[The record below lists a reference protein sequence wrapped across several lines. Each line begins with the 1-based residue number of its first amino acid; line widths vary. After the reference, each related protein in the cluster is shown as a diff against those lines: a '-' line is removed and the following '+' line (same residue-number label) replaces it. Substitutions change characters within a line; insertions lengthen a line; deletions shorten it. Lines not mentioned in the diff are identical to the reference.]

1 LRPSPGRDHTNSLF
15 HLPITRLIPCDRV
28 CTAGFQMRKNIS
40 NRGMPAIIVSNTDRD
55 QLRRL
60 AVSAMDRMPEVANE
74 LLTEIER
81 ATIVASPAV
90 PRNVIQ
96 MGSTAEIVAGGD
108 GRRRVTLVFPSDAD
122 ISSGKISILTPI
134 GAALNTRRPGAADD
148 CLGCRADDR
157 RRLAPGGAAP
167 SHGRSDAQCGPWNSS
182 LRFFGSLRHSVEQ
195 VADRSILASHVATRQ

>member
-1 LRPSPGRDHTNSLF
+1 
-15 HLPITRLIPCDRV
+15 
-28 CTAGFQMRKNIS
+28 
-40 NRGMPAIIVSNTDRD
+40 MPAIIVSNTDRD

-134 GAALNTRRPGAADD
+134 GAALIGLSEGQSIIWSTRDGREQQMTVLAVEPMTVGA
-148 CLGCRADDR
+148 
-157 RRLAPGGAAP
+157 
-167 SHGRSDAQCGPWNSS
+167 
-182 LRFFGSLRHSVEQ
+182 
-195 VADRSILASHVATRQ
+195 

>member
-1 LRPSPGRDHTNSLF
+1 
-15 HLPITRLIPCDRV
+15 
-28 CTAGFQMRKNIS
+28 MRKNIS
-40 NRGMPAIIVSNTDRD
+40 NRDMPAIIVSNTDRD

-134 GAALNTRRPGAADD
+134 GAALIGLSEGQSIIWSTRDGREQQMTVLAVEPMTVGA
-148 CLGCRADDR
+148 
-157 RRLAPGGAAP
+157 
-167 SHGRSDAQCGPWNSS
+167 
-182 LRFFGSLRHSVEQ
+182 
-195 VADRSILASHVATRQ
+195 

>member
-1 LRPSPGRDHTNSLF
+1 
-15 HLPITRLIPCDRV
+15 
-28 CTAGFQMRKNIS
+28 MRKNIS
-40 NRGMPAIIVSNTDRD
+40 NRDMPAITVSNTDRD

-90 PRNVIQ
+90 PPNVIQ

-122 ISSGKISILTPI
+122 ISSGKVSILTPI
-134 GAALNTRRPGAADD
+134 GAALIGLSEGQSIIWSTRDGREQQMTVLAVEPMTVGA
-148 CLGCRADDR
+148 
-157 RRLAPGGAAP
+157 
-167 SHGRSDAQCGPWNSS
+167 
-182 LRFFGSLRHSVEQ
+182 
-195 VADRSILASHVATRQ
+195 

>member
-1 LRPSPGRDHTNSLF
+1 
-15 HLPITRLIPCDRV
+15 
-28 CTAGFQMRKNIS
+28 MRKNIS

-134 GAALNTRRPGAADD
+134 GAALIGLSEGQSIIWSTRDGREQQMTVLAVEPMTVGA
-148 CLGCRADDR
+148 
-157 RRLAPGGAAP
+157 
-167 SHGRSDAQCGPWNSS
+167 
-182 LRFFGSLRHSVEQ
+182 
-195 VADRSILASHVATRQ
+195 